1 MNYCCYAT
9 CAILTLLHWL
19 VSFAQIQSCQLS
31 SSKLTNWPKTY
42 VCLFT
47 DITVHAQA
55 VAINPVN
62 GNQEKDLAAWR
73 SKSFIDRLALI
84 HAVIVK
90 GFSYWW
96 LSTLALKAL
105 TSGVKV
111 SLWQVYSKTSQPKQN
126 KNEENLPL
134 LVWSC
139 LYTLHSC
146 CAPSSRKKKKQTWL
160 GCQASQHC
168 KLDRFGFSENVKP
181 LSRPVICN
189 LGSVVG
195 KSMSS
200 TFMRRRDKK
209 RKRGKNKG
217 WKM

>member
-1 MNYCCYAT
+1 MHYCCYAT

-19 VSFAQIQSCQLS
+19 LSFAQIQSCQLS

-42 VCLFT
+42 VCLCT

-126 KNEENLPL
+126 KNEENLPFLVCAHCIFAVLPL
-134 LVWSC
+134 LGRRNKLGLVARH
-139 LYTLHSC
+139 HS
-146 CAPSSRKKKKQTWL
+146 T
-160 GCQASQHC
+160 ASWI
-168 KLDRFGFSENVKP
+168 D
-181 LSRPVICN
+181 
-189 LGSVVG
+189 LGSLR
-195 KSMSS
+195 M
-200 TFMRRRDKK
+200 
-209 RKRGKNKG
+209 
-217 WKM
+217 